1 MNRKQRRAG
10 AEAVPARPQ
19 VATAP
24 AQRLF
29 ETALRQYRAGQLSE
43 AERLFRQLLVIDARH
58 ADSLNLLGAIAQQG
72 GQLEIAVAF
81 IGQAIGINGT
91 IAVYHYNLGNA
102 LKGLGRLEDAVEAY
116 STAIRLKPNFVEAHS
131 NLGNALRDLGRLEA
145 AVIAYDTAIHFK
157 ADAPVAYCNLGA
169 VQLQLGQLDAAVATS
184 HTAIR
189 LRPDY
194 AEAYCNLGNA
204 LAGLGQVESAIV
216 AFRQAA
222 AHGYKAAEHMAAA
235 LSGVNNHSPP
245 GDYVAELFNSYAA
258 TFERVLVGDLEYRAP
273 QILRALVSKASPGR
287 RFAEMADLGC
297 GTGLVGA
304 VFRDIADRLT
314 GIDLS
319 PKMARIAENKKIYD
333 RLLIG
338 DIAHSLNKLGE
349 YFDLFALAD
358 VLIYVGDIEAIFA
371 AMASFAKPRSLI
383 VFSAEICDGDGFA
396 LRQSGRYAHSREYLE
411 AHLARVKAV
420 PLLWETHPIR
430 LEKGEPCMG
439 YHVVAAFN

>member
-1 MNRKQRRAG
+1 
-10 AEAVPARPQ
+10 PARPQ
-19 VATAP
+19 VAPAP

-29 ETALRQYRAGQLSE
+29 ETALRHYRAGQLSE

-58 ADSLNLLGAIAQQG
+58 ADSLNLLGAIAQQS

-81 IGQAIGINGT
+81 IGKAIGINET

-116 STAIRLKPNFVEAHS
+116 STAI
-131 NLGNALRDLGRLEA
+131 
-145 AVIAYDTAIHFK
+145 HFK
-157 ADAPVAYCNLGA
+157 PDAPVAYCNLGA

-204 LAGLGQVESAIV
+204 LAGLGQVESAIG

-358 VLIYVGDIEAIFA
+358 VLIYVGDVEAIFA

-383 VFSAEICDGDGFA
+383 VFSA
-396 LRQSGRYAHSREYLE
+396 
-411 AHLARVKAV
+411 
-420 PLLWETHPIR
+420 
-430 LEKGEPCMG
+430 
-439 YHVVAAFN
+439 